1 MTDNQ
6 VSEPRKDTA
15 ANIKLTSKQG
25 KAALRELL
33 APVQLALRVGQV
45 MAVIS
50 AILRVFP
57 FVALVGIGNE
67 LLTSLGNG
75 ASPNQSVIIFW
86 VQVLIGTFC
95 GGLFAY
101 FAGLL
106 VTHIADNRLS
116 ASIQQ
121 KIIRFLGQAP
131 LTWFS
136 DNTSGHVRKVLQD
149 DVKNLHMLVAHRPVD
164 SLIATLM
171 PIFCAGYTFI
181 IDLRL
186 GLLVIV
192 AVPIYI
198 ISYAVMMRGMG
209 DKSLELD
216 AKLDQ
221 VSSAMV
227 EFVKGIQVVKTF
239 GITGKAHRKYSHSA
253 NEACDYMEEW
263 NRPMVHA
270 ASLTTALTSTPLVV
284 LLFGIVGPWFVSK
297 HWVSPVEVVAGCL
310 IAIALPSSINL
321 VTQLAWNY
329 QLAGAAAKRIL
340 DLLRVKPLTCPEKST
355 SLPQDASIE
364 FKNVSLSYG
373 HTLALDNI
381 SLRCAPG
388 TVTALMGPSGAGK
401 TTLAKLAARF
411 LDPDTGTVLIGGVNL
426 RELSRTDLYSHLG
439 FVLQDAQLLRASIR
453 DNISIGRHDAD
464 EAEIIN
470 AARQAQIHDE
480 IMALPKGYDSVVGE
494 DLKLSG
500 GQAQRIAIARTLL
513 LDAPILIL
521 DEAAAMVDPECE
533 AQIQKAIN
541 HLMAGRTVLVI
552 DHRPDSVK
560 NVDQIA
566 LLDKGQ
572 LVACGNHQKLKNIEL
587 YRRLWSASNVE
598 FTERGRN

>member
-1 MTDNQ
+1 MSDHQ

-15 ANIKLTSKQG
+15 TNIKLTSKQG

-75 ASPNQSVIIFW
+75 ASPNQSVIMFW

-101 FAGLL
+101 FVGLL

-121 KIIRFLGQAP
+121 KIIHFLGQAP

-171 PIFCAGYTFI
+171 PIFCAGYTFT

-186 GLLVIV
+186 GVLVIV
-192 AVPIYI
+192 TVPIYI
-198 ISYAVMMRGMG
+198 IAYAVMMRGMS

-239 GITGKAHRKYSHSA
+239 GITGKAHRKYAHSA

-270 ASLTTALTSTPLVV
+270 ASLTAALTSTPLIV
-284 LLFGIVGPWFVSK
+284 LLFGIVGPCFVSK

-321 VTQLAWNY
+321 VTQLA
-329 QLAGAAAKRIL
+329 GAAAKRIL
-340 DLLRVKPLTCPEKST
+340 DLRRVQPLSCPDRSLH
-355 SLPQDASIE
+355 LPQDASIE

-426 RELSRTDLYSHLG
+426 KDLSRTDLYRHLG

-464 EAEIIN
+464 ETEIIN

-560 NVDQIA
+560 NVNQIV
-566 LLDKGQ
+566 LLNQGE
-572 LVACGNHQKLKNIEL
+572 LVACGNHQKLQNIQL

-598 FTERGRN
+598 LTEGGRN